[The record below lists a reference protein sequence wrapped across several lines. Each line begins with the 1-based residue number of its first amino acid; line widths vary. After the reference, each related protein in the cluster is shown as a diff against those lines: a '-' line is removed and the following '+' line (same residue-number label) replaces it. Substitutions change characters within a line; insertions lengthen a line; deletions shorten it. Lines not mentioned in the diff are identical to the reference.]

1 MRAGGK
7 GNVMLDR
14 QTIETIARENG
25 FADFR
30 WISGRD
36 VQVRQWVRFKCMFGC
51 DSYGRKGCC
60 PPAVP
65 SVAECRELFVEY
77 GHILIL
83 QISEKLD
90 DPSDR
95 EEWSRRKNLELLPL
109 ERAAFLA
116 GHHKALLLF
125 MDECRLCDDCPGT
138 RAACRKPSMARPS
151 PEALAV
157 DVFSTV
163 RGAGFPLE
171 VLTGYQQEMKRYA
184 FLLVE

>member
-1 MRAGGK
+1 M
-7 GNVMLDR
+7 MLDR
-14 QTIETIARENG
+14 QSVETLACKYG
-25 FADFR
+25 FPEFR
-30 WISGRD
+30 WISGKD

-51 DSYGRKGCC
+51 DSFGKNACC

-65 SVAECRELFVEY
+65 SVTECRELFAEY
-77 GHILIL
+77 DHILIL
-83 QISEKLD
+83 QIAEKLD
-90 DPSDR
+90 DPDDR
-95 EEWSRRKNLELLPL
+95 KEWSRKKNMELLPL

-125 MDECRLCDDCPGT
+125 MDECRLCDECPGT
-138 RAACRKPSMARPS
+138 RAACLNPSMARPC

-163 RGAGFPLE
+163 RSAGFSLE
-171 VLTGYQQEMKRYA
+171 VLTERHQEMKRYA